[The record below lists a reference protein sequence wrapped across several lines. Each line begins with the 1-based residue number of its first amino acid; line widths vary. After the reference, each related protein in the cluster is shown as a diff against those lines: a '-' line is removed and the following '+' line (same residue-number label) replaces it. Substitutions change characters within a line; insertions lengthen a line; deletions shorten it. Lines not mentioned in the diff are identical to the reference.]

1 MAMVKVFKVLHC
13 RIRPDE
19 EQRITI
25 WKTFGCCRKVWN
37 CLLDERIQSNKVL
50 GGDRFKNT
58 TPAHLKKEYDFLNE
72 VDSLALANTQLDLN
86 GACKRQFAKGKAP
99 KFKRKGK
106 DKRSYTTNYVNNNI
120 RLIHKSD
127 CLNFLHLPKLGDVQI
142 ILHRNVPGGELKHVT
157 IRETASGKFF
167 ASLVCEV
174 PEEEVKVKT
183 GFSEAK
189 VEAFDYSM
197 PSLAVSASG
206 EFDVSAEDIRWYRRL
221 ETKIAREERKLSHM
235 KYGSGNY
242 WKQKHKVGALHE
254 KAANR
259 RKDFLHK
266 LSRAVADRFDAVA
279 VEDIN
284 LQAMARALN
293 FGKSVHDNGFGMFRV
308 FLAYKLKAQGKILV
322 KVNRF
327 YPGSQLCSNCGAKN
341 SEVKNLAVREWVCP
355 KCGTY
360 HLRDKN
366 ACQNLRQYAI
376 LLLGR
381 WTSGDSSLILTPLG
395 ILNEKEAPTS

>member
-1 MAMVKVFKVLHC
+1 MAMVKVFKVLCC
-13 RIRPDE
+13 RIKPGA
-19 EQRITI
+19 EQCVTI

-37 CLLDERIQSNKVL
+37 CLLDERIKSNQVL
-50 GGDRFKNT
+50 GKDRFKNT

-86 GACKRQFAKGKAP
+86 KACKRQFAKGKTP

-127 CLNFLHLPKLGDVQI
+127 CLNFLHLPKPGDVQI

-167 ASLVCEV
+167 ASLVYEV
-174 PEEEVKVKT
+174 PEEEVKVRT
-183 GFSEAK
+183 GFSEDK

-197 PSLAVSASG
+197 PGLAVSASG
-206 EFDVSAEDIRWYRRL
+206 EFDVSSEDIRWYRRL

-235 KYGSGNY
+235 KYGSNNY
-242 WKQKHKVGALHE
+242 WKQKHKVGALYE

-279 VEDIN
+279 VEGIN
-284 LQAMARALN
+284 LQAMARSLN

-308 FLAYKLKAQGKILV
+308 FLAYKLHARGKILV

-327 YPGSQLCSNCGAKN
+327 YPSSQLCSNCGAKN
-341 SEVKNLAVREWVCP
+341 SEVKNLAVREWVCQE
-355 KCGTY
+355 CGES
-360 HLRDKN
+360 HQRDKN
-366 ACQNLRQYAI
+366 ACKNLKKHAI
-376 LLLGR
+376 ELPGR

-395 ILNEKEAPTS
+395 VLNEKEAPTS